1 LTYNPAAVVL
11 PDIVA
16 GRLFALGYAVTS
28 ATAALHALLSKADP
42 RSAIGWIGVC
52 CLFPYGGPLLYW
64 LFGINRVRRRV
75 PGGPAVS
82 AGPGAQVLTTADST
96 PLAAQARLGNALT
109 RRPLEGGNG
118 VEPLHNGEV
127 AFPRMLQAI
136 AGARSSIWLAT
147 YIFQTDAV
155 GREFVSALGAAVRRG
170 VSVRVLVDG
179 IGEWYDW
186 PHVVP
191 LLRRAGVKAARFL
204 PPRLIPPNL
213 SLNCRNHRKILV
225 IDGEES
231 FIGGMNLGGREVGG
245 ATGQRMTDIHFCLHG
260 PIVAQLADTFAADW
274 EFATGE
280 RLATQAAIH
289 AAGSSVCRVITGG
302 PDEDVDKLLLVL
314 VGAIST
320 AQRQVQIMTP
330 YFIPPPELVV
340 ALEAAALRGVTV
352 SLVLPRRSNLHYI
365 DWATLHWLP
374 ALLARGVQVHLQEPP
389 FSHAKLFVV
398 DREYAHIGSANV
410 DTRSLRLNFEIAVE
424 VFDATLGAELARFIA
439 DLQSRAPALTP
450 ASVSQATLLARI
462 RNSLCWL
469 ISPYL

>member
-1 LTYNPAAVVL
+1 MP
-11 PDIVA
+11 P
-16 GRLFALGYAVTS
+16 GGLFALGYALTS
-28 ATAALHALLSKADP
+28 VAAALHALLTKSDP
-42 RSAIGWIGVC
+42 RSAIGWIGVA

-64 LFGINRVRRRV
+64 LFGINRVRRRRQ
-75 PGGPAVS
+75 
-82 AGPGAQVLTTADST
+82 PGAAGLEQRAFRAAVLEDSN
-96 PLAAQARLGNALT
+96 PLAPQARLGDALT
-109 RRPLEGGNG
+109 HRSLEPGNS
-118 VEPLHNGEV
+118 VEPLHNGEL

-136 AGARSSIWLAT
+136 AGARESVWLAT
-147 YIFQTDAV
+147 YIFQSDTV
-155 GREFVSALGAAVRRG
+155 GREFVNALGAAVRRG

-191 LLRRAGVKAARFL
+191 LLRRAGVVAARFL
-204 PPRLIPPNL
+204 PPRLIPPSL

-225 IDGEES
+225 VDGEES

-245 ATGQRMTDIHFCLHG
+245 ATGRRMSDIHFCLHG
-260 PIVAQLADTFAADW
+260 PIVAQLADTFAVDW
-274 EFATGE
+274 EFVTGE
-280 RLATQAAIH
+280 RLGVPAAVP
-289 AAGSSVCRVITGG
+289 AAGSCLCRVITGG

-314 VGAIST
+314 VGALAT
-320 AQRQVQIMTP
+320 AQRHVQIMTP

-352 SLVLPRRSNLHYI
+352 SLILPRRSNLQYM

-374 ALLARGVQVHLQEPP
+374 ALVARGVCVHFQEPP

-398 DREYAHIGSANV
+398 DGQYAHIGSVNV

-424 VFDATLGAELARFIA
+424 VFDAALCSQLAQFMA
-439 DLQSRAPALTP
+439 DLQGRAAALTP
-450 ASVSQATLLARI
+450 EDVARATLPARI